1 MRRFTPVPLLLALAC
16 GGTETASSS
25 VPAPAPAPTASLR
38 HPDEVHL
45 ANVVQL
51 TRDVGENAEAYW
63 SPDGDELVFQSA
75 REPYA
80 CDQIFRMN
88 ASTPG
93 EPTLV
98 SSGKGRTTCAFFTH
112 DEQRIIYSSTHLSG
126 DACPPTPDM
135 SKGYVWPIYDTY
147 EIFSVKPDGSDLQQL
162 TKSAGYDAEATVCPV
177 DGSIIFTS
185 TRDGDLELYRMD
197 ADGKNVKR
205 LTHTPGY
212 DGGAFFSAD
221 CKQIV
226 WRASRPTGAALEDY
240 QQLLSQ
246 GLVRPS
252 KLEIFVAN
260 ADGSD
265 ARQITYLGSAS
276 FAPYMHPSGRKIL
289 FSSNYPNPRGREF
302 DIWSIN
308 VDGTGLERITYA
320 PGFDGFPMFSPD
332 GKRLAFGSNRG
343 QAKPGQTDVYVADW
357 IDDAPAAVTTTEV
370 DRVAAD
376 VRWLAA
382 DEREGR
388 GVGTAGLAKAAD
400 WVEQEFQAA
409 GIAPGNGNSYRQ
421 SLEVPIAVS
430 VGAGTKVSV
439 GGKDLAT
446 SAFVPAGIS
455 AHGTVTG
462 AAVFVGYG
470 ISATDLGYDDYK
482 GRSVR
487 GKIAVIQRFVPD
499 DRKAFDND
507 DARRRYSDPHYKAY
521 LARERGARGVIFVD
535 ARGAEKGDEA
545 GLPALGIA
553 RQSNVGIPVV
563 FAKFEAVAGL
573 VKRGGRV
580 SLNVELDKK
589 TAKVDNVVGVVRGKT
604 RDKEVVVVG
613 AHYDHLGLGGETSL
627 EPGLEAVHN
636 GADDNASGTAALIE
650 VGRRLA
656 RDADKLDRD
665 VYLVAFTAEELGLLG
680 SRHFVGHWPEGL
692 GASKVFAMLNMDMV
706 GRLRNNRVTVLGGGT
721 ATEWTDLVGPVCQR
735 EGLLCAL
742 GGSGYGPSDQMSF
755 YGEGIPV
762 LHFFTG
768 AHSDYHK
775 STDDAAYVN
784 AVGVERIAGVVT
796 GVAEALST
804 VQTKLSY
811 QRVAAPPPDGDLR
824 SFGASL
830 GTIPDYGAEDGGR
843 GMLLGGVRPGSAAE
857 QGGMRKGDRLVRL
870 AGHEIRTV
878 RDLVYVL
885 REAKPGQRVKAV
897 IVRDDKPIEVSVTY
911 EKARRRVGR

>member
-1 MRRFTPVPLLLALAC
+1 MRRQTPLPLLVVLAC
-16 GGTETASSS
+16 GGTETAPQPVAAPASS
-25 VPAPAPAPTASLR
+25 PAPSLR
-38 HPDEVHL
+38 HPDEVRL
-45 ANVVQL
+45 ANIVQL

-75 REPYA
+75 REPYQ
-80 CDQIFRMN
+80 CDQIFRMD
-88 ASTPG
+88 ASAPG
-93 EPTLV
+93 QPTQV

-112 DEQRIIYSSTHLSG
+112 DDKRIIYSSTHLSG
-126 DACPPTPDM
+126 DACPPKPDM
-135 SKGYVWPIYDTY
+135 SMGYVWPIYDTY
-147 EIFSVKPDGSDLQQL
+147 DIFSALPDGTDVQQL
-162 TKSAGYDAEATVCPV
+162 TQSPGYDAEATVCPV
-177 DGSIIFTS
+177 DGSIVFTS

-226 WRASRPTGAALEDY
+226 WRASRPKGAALEDY
-240 QQLLSQ
+240 ERLLGQ

-265 ARQITYLGSAS
+265 VRQVTYLGAAS
-276 FAPYMHPSGRKIL
+276 FAPFLHPSGHKIL

-308 VDGTGLERITYA
+308 VDGSGLERVTYA

-343 QAKPGQTDVYVADW
+343 QAQPGQTDVYVADW
-357 IDDAPAAVTTTEV
+357 IEDAPAARTETRV

-388 GVGTAGLAKAAD
+388 GVGTQGLARAAD
-400 WVEQEFQAA
+400 WIEEQFLAA
-409 GIAPGNGNSYRQ
+409 GVAPGNGDSYRQ
-421 SLEVPIAVS
+421 SLEVPVAVS
-430 VGAGTKVSV
+430 VGAGTKASIR
-439 GGKDLAT
+439 GRPLDAA
-446 SAFVPAGIS
+446 SFVPAGIS
-455 AHGTVTG
+455 ASGSATG
-462 AAVFVGYG
+462 STIYLGYG
-470 ISATDLGYDDYK
+470 ISASEIGHDDYK

-499 DRKAFDND
+499 DIKNFDND

-521 LARERGARGVIFVD
+521 VAREHGARGVIFVD
-535 ARGAEKGDEA
+535 ARGAQKKEEA

-553 RQSNVGIPVV
+553 RQSNVGIPVI
-563 FAKFEAVAGL
+563 FAKHEAVADL
-573 VKRGGRV
+573 VARGGRV
-580 SLNVELDKK
+580 ALSVELEKK
-589 TAKVDNVVGVVRGKT
+589 TARVDNVVGVVRGGK
-604 RDKEVVVVG
+604 RVSGSIVIG
-613 AHYDHLGLGGETSL
+613 AHYDHLGFGGETSL

-636 GADDNASGTAALIE
+636 GADDNASGTAALVE
-650 VGRRLA
+650 VARRLA
-656 RDADKLDRD
+656 AKASELDRD
-665 VYLVAFTAEELGLLG
+665 VYVVAFTAEELGLLG
-680 SRHFVGHWPEGL
+680 SRHFVGHWPAGL
-692 GASKVFAMLNMDMV
+692 AGKDVIAMLNMDMV
-706 GRLRNNRVTVLGGGT
+706 GRLRNNHLSILGGKT
-721 ATEWTDLVGPVCQR
+721 ATEWTDLVNPLCER
-735 EGLLCAL
+735 EGLSCGL

-775 STDDAAYVN
+775 STDDASAVH
-784 AVGVERIAGVVT
+784 AVGVERVASVVT
-796 GVAEALST
+796 GVAEMLAAMDS
-804 VQTKLSY
+804 KLSY
-811 QRVAAPPPDGDLR
+811 QRVPAPLPEGDLR

-830 GTIPDYGAEDGGR
+830 GTIPDYGADESDA

-870 AGHEIRTV
+870 GGHDIRTV

-897 IVRDDKPIEVSVTY
+897 VVRDGKSIEVSVTY
-911 EKARRRVGR
+911 EQARRRVGR